1 MKFRTMRYKFRMA
14 HLEAAFWFVAIVAL
28 ALTNPVN
35 DHASLCPAKALNI
48 GFCPGCGLGTSI
60 SWLFRGQISESFA
73 SHPMGI
79 LAVIILSFRVFK
91 LLQKDITFKPKNY
104 EQNTTTTAGS

>member
-1 MKFRTMRYKFRMA
+1 MA
-14 HLEAAFWFVAIVAL
+14 LIAL

-35 DHASLCPAKALNI
+35 EHASLCPAKALNI

-60 SWLFRGQISESFA
+60 SWLFRGNITESFA

-79 LAVIILSFRVFK
+79 FAVIMLSFRTYK
-91 LLQKDITFKPKNY
+91 LLQKDITFKPNNY
-104 EQNTTTTAGS
+104 EHNPTTTSRG